1 MKKKIGLMVMLAIML
16 VFGMTV
22 VGCGTFAG
30 EVAWAAAEGISRI
43 QPIEQSN
50 K

>member
-22 VGCGTFAG
+22 VGCVTALEMG
-30 EVAWAAAEGISRI
+30 AAALDGAN
-43 QPIEQSN
+43 QTLD
-50 K
+50 KYK